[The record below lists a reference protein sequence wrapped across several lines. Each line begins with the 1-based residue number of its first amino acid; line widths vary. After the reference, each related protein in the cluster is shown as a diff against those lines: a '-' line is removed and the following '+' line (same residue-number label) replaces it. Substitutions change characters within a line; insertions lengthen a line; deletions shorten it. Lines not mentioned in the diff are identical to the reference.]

1 VAIKSTNPAKQLL
14 VVAAID
20 ENLNTSGK
28 QQILALLTN
37 YKQNTVAG
45 HHNGEDIL
53 KYQIIGENKTRR
65 ITSKQ
70 LLL

>member
-53 KYQIIGENKTRR
+53 KYQII
-65 ITSKQ
+65 
-70 LLL
+70 